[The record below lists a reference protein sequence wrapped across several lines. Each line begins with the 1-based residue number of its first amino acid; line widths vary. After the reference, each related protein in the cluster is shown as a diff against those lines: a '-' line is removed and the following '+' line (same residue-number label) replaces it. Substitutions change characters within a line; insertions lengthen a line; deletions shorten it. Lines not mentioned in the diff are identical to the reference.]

1 MGAIRKAFIS
11 PHPPIVVHEVGRG
24 EEKKAA
30 ATVEALERL
39 AREVAKIKPS
49 TIIVTTPHAPVF
61 QDYIFINHKDGLS
74 GDFGRFGAPEVKL
87 SYENNLPLAWEIT
100 RIANSQGIPCGGLDD
115 ILIRRFRISEELDHG
130 AMVPLYFINREYSGF
145 RLVHIAIAAMLFK
158 ELYRFGRC
166 IAKAVEQSGENVVF
180 LASGDLS
187 HRLAPDGPYG
197 FNECGPEFDGR
208 LVEYLKIPD
217 PEAILGFDEGF
228 LEEAGECG
236 LRSFIMMFGALD
248 EFEIEPEVYS
258 YEGPFGVGYA
268 VAEFTP
274 TSRITGETLLD
285 RLDRRDIEE
294 MSLIRSN
301 EDPYTALARKS
312 LEMYV
317 MNGTVIDI
325 PEVLPEEMRSG
336 QAGVFVSIKKHGRLR
351 GCIGTIMPTREN
363 IASEIIH
370 NAISAGV
377 NDPRFPPVTED
388 ELDDLVY
395 SVDVLGKPE
404 PISSMEELDVKRYG
418 VIVRSG
424 MRLGL
429 LLPDLEGIDTPQ
441 QQVTIALQKAG
452 IRPDEKYTMERF
464 EVIRHR

>member
-1 MGAIRKAFIS
+1 MGVIKKAFIS
-11 PHPPIVVHEVGRG
+11 PHPPIVVHEVGKG
-24 EEKKAA
+24 EEKKAV
-30 ATVEALERL
+30 ATIEALERL

-49 TIIVTTPHAPVF
+49 TIIVTTPHGPVF
-61 QDYIFINHKDGLS
+61 QDYIFINHNDVLS
-74 GDFGRFGAPEVKL
+74 GDFRRFGAAEVKL
-87 SYENNLPLAWEIT
+87 RYENNLKLAGEIT
-100 RIANSQGIPCGGLDD
+100 RLANSQGIPCGGLDGN
-115 ILIRRFRISEELDHG
+115 LIKRFRISEELDHG
-130 AMVPLYFINREYSGF
+130 AMVPLYFINKLYGGF
-145 RLVHIAIAAMLFK
+145 RIVKISIAAMPFK

-166 IAKAVEQSGENVVF
+166 IAKAVEQSGEEAVF

-208 LVEYLKIPD
+208 LVDYLKVPD
-217 PEAILGFDEGF
+217 REAILGFDEGF

-248 EFEIEPEVYS
+248 EFEIKPEVYS

-274 TSRITGETLLD
+274 VSRIEGETLLD
-285 RLDRRDIEE
+285 RLDRREAEE
-294 MSLIRSN
+294 MSMIRGS

-317 MNGTVIDI
+317 LNGTIIDV

-336 QAGVFVSIKKHGRLR
+336 RAGVFVSIKKHGRLR

-363 IASEIIH
+363 IAAEIIH
-370 NAISAGV
+370 NAVSAGV
-377 NDPRFPPVTED
+377 HDPRFDPVTED
-388 ELDDLVY
+388 DLDDLVY
-395 SVDVLGKPE
+395 SVDVLGDPE
-404 PISSMEELDVKRYG
+404 PISSMAELDVKRYG
-418 VIVRSG
+418 VIVRAGRRS
-424 MRLGL
+424 GL

-441 QQVTIALQKAG
+441 QQVAIALQKAG

-464 EVIRHR
+464 EVVRHK